1 MKETNYIVYRIVIDP
16 SLVDAAQ
23 ALLAVDIEMDG
34 VSYEEDGFSLYVDQ
48 DVDESFIQNHLL
60 KLQSTFPFTFEK
72 SQLEHRNWNAE
83 WESDFKSVEVRDYCR
98 VRAPFHD
105 PSDAFQYDII
115 VHPGMAFGTGHHE
128 TTWQMIDN
136 ISKIP
141 LKGLKVL
148 DAGCGTSVLAI
159 LAAKVGASHI
169 DAFDYDIHS
178 VESSELNKELNNVR
192 HINVS
197 QSDVSNYVGEN
208 YDLILANI
216 NRNVILS
223 SMPSFYKKLAYNGMI
238 IVSGY
243 LESDIDLIQNA
254 ASSTG
259 LKLTSTNQRGEW
271 MCQVF
276 QKK

>member
-1 MKETNYIVYRIVIDP
+1 MKETNYIVYRLFIDL

-23 ALLAVDIEMDG
+23 ALLSLHFDMDG
-34 VSYEEDGFSLYVDQ
+34 VSYEETGFSFYIPAETDQ
-48 DVDESFIQNHLL
+48 DLVGNHL
-60 KLQSTFPFTFEK
+60 KELQSNFEFTYETEE
-72 SQLEHRNWNAE
+72 LEHKNWNE
-83 WESDFKSVEVRDYCR
+83 IWESDFQSVEVRDYCR

-105 PSDAFQYDII
+105 ADSSFQHDII

-136 ISKIP
+136 ISR
-141 LKGLKVL
+141 LDLQDLKVL

-159 LAAKVGASHI
+159 LAAKEGAGLI

-178 VESSELNKELNNVR
+178 VESSELNKNLNSVL

-197 QSDVSNYVGEN
+197 QSNVKDFEGRDYDV
-208 YDLILANI
+208 ILANI

-223 SMPSFYKKLAYNGMI
+223 NMNSFYEKLSYNGMI

-243 LESDIDLIQNA
+243 LVSDIDLIQDA
-254 ASSTG
+254 AKSAG
-259 LKLTSTNQRGEW
+259 LKLATTNQRGEW

-276 QKK
+276 QKR